1 MKKGIILLSYIGVGL
16 MGSITG
22 AERRAQKI
30 TNAFWYKFVFQTIGL
45 LILLL
50 MLPGFLYWRVIDPY
64 MGSDDILR
72 RGIEVLFSLYL
83 YGSGV
88 FICWWQVHL
97 KEKST

>member
-16 MGSITG
+16 MGGIIG
-22 AERRAQKI
+22 AERQAKKV
-30 TNAFWYKFVFQTIGL
+30 TNSFWYKFVFQTIGL

-50 MLPGFLYWRVIDPY
+50 AVPGCLYWGVIDPCIN
-64 MGSDDILR
+64 DDSVLR
-72 RGIEVLFSLYL
+72 SVVEVLFSLYL